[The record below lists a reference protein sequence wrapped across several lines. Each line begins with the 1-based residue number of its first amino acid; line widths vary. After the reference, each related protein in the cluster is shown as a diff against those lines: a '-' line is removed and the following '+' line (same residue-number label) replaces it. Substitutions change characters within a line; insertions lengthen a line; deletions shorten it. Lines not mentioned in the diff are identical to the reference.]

1 VGNFGGNLREKMPEL
16 DIRYPPVKFPCFPFS
31 LLLLVMPPLIGG
43 EILFEDPFGQA
54 LSIGR
59 ESGGAIDA
67 AAAVRTIGPS
77 APKSYP

>member
-16 DIRYPPVKFPCFPFS
+16 DISYPPVKFPCFPFS

-43 EILFEDPFGQA
+43 DFLFDDAFGQT

-59 ESGGAIDA
+59 ESCDDFDA
-67 AAAVRTIGPS
+67 ATAVRTIGSS